1 MAPVGS
7 KRSLIKKL
15 EALSKISKAISS
27 DLYLEDILRL
37 IVVVTAEVM
46 KSKVCSLWLVDE
58 RDKALK
64 IRATQSISPEYLKE
78 RSLKIGEGVV
88 GYVAEENKPMMI
100 YNVLKE
106 PRYKEKDLARKEG
119 LVSMLS
125 VPMSVKDK
133 VIGVINCYT
142 SYPHKFT
149 RSEVEVFTAVANQAA
164 IAIENAGLIMQ
175 LFQSEKLAA
184 LGKLSAGIAHEIRNP
199 LTSIKILIHS
209 LVDEKATDSSREKD
223 LAVIE
228 SEIERVNQIIK
239 QFLDFARP
247 RPPSLELLD
256 VQKVLEETIALLIY
270 EIEARAIL
278 LEKQYAPKLPPL
290 PMDREQMK
298 QVFLNLLLNAI
309 QAMNQSGKLKVSIAY
324 RHSLPGIQG
333 GPSVE
338 ISFQDSGKGIP
349 EELKTR
355 IFEPF
360 FSTKEEGVGL
370 GLPIAQRIIK
380 EHGGEIRLESSLGEG
395 TIVYLT
401 LPLKERR
408 RSKQGG

>member
-1 MAPVGS
+1 MATISS

-64 IRATQSISPEYLKE
+64 IRATQSISAEYLKE
-78 RSLKIGEGVV
+78 RSLKVGEGVV

-106 PRYKEKDLARKEG
+106 PRYKEKELARKEG

-149 RSEVEVFTAVANQAA
+149 RSEVEVFTTVANQAA

-209 LVDEKATDSSREKD
+209 LVDEKATESSREKD

-247 RPPSLELLD
+247 RPPSLELLN

-270 EIEARAIL
+270 EIEARAIS
-278 LEKQYAPKLPPL
+278 LERQYASELSPML
-290 PMDREQMK
+290 MDREQMK
-298 QVFLNLLLNAI
+298 QVFLNLMLNAI
-309 QAMNQSGKLKVSIAY
+309 QAMNQIGKLKISTAY
-324 RHSLPGIQG
+324 KRHLPGIQG
-333 GPSVE
+333 GPFGE

-360 FSTKEEGVGL
+360 FITKEEGVGL

-380 EHGGEIRLESSLGEG
+380 EHGGEIRLESRLGEG

-401 LPLKERR
+401 LPLKQRGK
-408 RSKQGG
+408 SQGG